1 MVIAVR
7 ITMMVIATRVRAII
21 LRVIVDLRCAWLGKR
36 WLLKKMMDPVRR
48 GGGEKKHKGRCN
60 TQPTEGTKG
69 FDLGYHSVS
78 RPILSNPFPV

>member
-7 ITMMVIATRVRAII
+7 ITMMVAATLARAIV
-21 LRVIVDLRCAWLGKR
+21 LRMIVERRLARLGKGR
-36 WLLKKMMDPVRR
+36 LLEKVMHPVRR
-48 GGGEKKHKGRCN
+48 RGGEKKHKGRCN